1 MASPQ
6 PARAARQRCF
16 LDVVVGEGAAPARL
30 EIELF
35 NEVVP
40 KTCANFAALCTGEKG
55 RGRFGKPLHFKNSA
69 FHRIIPGFM
78 AQGGDFTAGN
88 GTGGESIYGRNFA
101 DEAPGLR
108 LRHDRAGVL
117 SMANA
122 GPNTNGSQFF
132 ILFAPAPHLD
142 GKHVVFG
149 RVAGAEGSPS
159 RALLKRL
166 EAVGSGSG
174 KPSRSVRIVNCGV
187 VGAASPAPAP
197 SPAAAPAAAPTAKA
211 SAAPQAAPP
220 AKAPVAPPAAPPSKA
235 APSPAATGGAVRPP
249 TLPSS
254 APAPKAVPAAS
265 GAPAQRP
272 SSAGAAGSVV
282 VEGGAALAAALKGSA
297 GAAAAKPLA
306 LPPVKAKAGNVDKA
320 DDGDDDDEDE
330 DEDDEDEDE
339 EEEDEEDKGG
349 AGRGSSASAGLGKR
363 KLGERE
369 EEGDEAEEE
378 EEEEE
383 DEEEDE
389 EEEEDEDEGK
399 DEDNSAGARA
409 SSSAPSG
416 KKQRAAD
423 GSAVPSASS
432 SSASAP
438 ASSAAEL
445 ALVQEAA
452 AATMKSGFF
461 SDKPFSSLPLSEAT
475 LTALKEMGFS
485 KMTKIQA
492 EAIPPSLAGEDVLG
506 AAKTGSGKTL
516 AFLVPVVE
524 LLARVQ
530 FKARQGLGAVVITP
544 TRELALQ
551 IFGQLSDLMA
561 HGHRQT
567 FGLVMGGA
575 NRRNEAEKL
584 ERGTNILVATPG
596 RLLDHM
602 QNTKGFHF
610 ANLQCLV
617 IDEADRLLDEG
628 FEQEMM
634 AIVKLLPKE
643 RQTALFSATQT
654 KKVEDLA
661 RAALRGVPTYVG
673 VDDAETEATVSTLEQ
688 GFVVCPSEKRFL
700 LLFTFLKRNAHKKIM
715 VFFSSCNS
723 VKFHS
728 ELLNYIDVPCTDI
741 HGKQKQAKRT
751 TTFFDFCKAK
761 AGTLLCT
768 DVAARGLDIPYVD
781 WIIQY
786 DPPDDP
792 KEYIHRVGRTARG
805 AAGIGRAL
813 LFLLP
818 EELGFLK
825 YLRAA
830 RCSMNEYDFPDSKV
844 ANVQP
849 QLEKLIEK
857 NYYLNRSAKD
867 AYRGYLLSYASQSL
881 KHIFNVNALD
891 LAAVAKGLGFSTP
904 PRVNV
909 NISATGGG
917 HAEPGG
923 GGRIEHRRGGGGG
936 FGAEARRRM
945 SDYSDPARR
954 KQAIIALKQGT
965 GHGFSANNPYGKRE
979 SSDKRQFS
987 R

>member
-1 MASPQ
+1 MNNDKSSTTGQ
-6 PARAARQRCF
+6 KRKRCF
-16 LDVVVGEGAAPARL
+16 LSIVIGEGAPARL
-30 EIELF
+30 ELELYSDI
-35 NEVVP
+35 VP
-40 KTCANFAALCTGEKG
+40 KTCENFLALCTGERG
-55 RGRFGKPLHFKNSA
+55 RGRFGKPLHFKNSS
-69 FHRIIPGFM
+69 FHRIIPRFM

-88 GTGGESIYGRNFA
+88 GTGGESIYGRTFP
-101 DEAPGLR
+101 DEPAGLK
-108 LRHDRAGVL
+108 LRHDRAGLL

-122 GPNTNGSQFF
+122 GPHTNGSQFF
-132 ILFAPAPHLD
+132 ILFAPADHLD

-149 RVAGAEGSPS
+149 RIASGDANM
-159 RALLKRL
+159 AILKRL

-174 KPSRSVRIVNCGV
+174 KPSRNVRITDCGV
-187 VGAASPAPAP
+187 VSTDGKSPSTATTSVISKPAITSTAVTKTHDAPSQLPMLTGKLQSSPQTNASLVTAETTKSTSKSAEKPSSLKASPIPSTSGSKSTTIVEGAESLAAVIAASKVKLQ
-197 SPAAAPAAAPTAKA
+197 SAK
-211 SAAPQAAPP
+211 QA
-220 AKAPVAPPAAPPSKA
+220 
-235 APSPAATGGAVRPP
+235 
-249 TLPSS
+249 TLE
-254 APAPKAVPAAS
+254 
-265 GAPAQRP
+265 
-272 SSAGAAGSVV
+272 AG
-282 VEGGAALAAALKGSA
+282 
-297 GAAAAKPLA
+297 
-306 LPPVKAKAGNVDKA
+306 
-320 DDGDDDDEDE
+320 
-330 DEDDEDEDE
+330 DE
-339 EEEDEEDKGG
+339 E
-349 AGRGSSASAGLGKR
+349 
-363 KLGERE
+363 
-369 EEGDEAEEE
+369 EEE

-383 DEEEDE
+383 DEEDDDDEEDDE
-389 EEEEDEDEGK
+389 EEERDEDDEEEDDDSGEHVGK
-399 DEDNSAGARA
+399 RA
-409 SSSAPSG
+409 LSSSKVGAPVV
-416 KKQRAAD
+416 KKLKGQD
-423 GSAVPSASS
+423 GSAVAQASSDDSAPSAEDLAKIAEAT
-432 SSASAP
+432 SAS
-438 ASSAAEL
+438 
-445 ALVQEAA
+445 
-452 AATMKSGFF
+452 MKSGFF
-461 SDKPFSSLPLSEAT
+461 SDKPFSSLPLCEET
-475 LTALKEMGFS
+475 QRALAEMGFA

-492 EAIPPSLAGEDVLG
+492 EAIPHHLAGEDILG

-516 AFLVPVVE
+516 AFLIPVIE
-524 LLARVQ
+524 LLSRVQ
-530 FKARQGLGAVVITP
+530 FKARQGLGAVIITP

-551 IFGQLSDLMA
+551 IFGQLSDLMV
-561 HGHRQT
+561 HHRQT
-567 FGLVMGGA
+567 FGICMGGA
-575 NRRNEAEKL
+575 NRRNEADKL
-584 ERGTNILVATPG
+584 EKGVNILVATPG
-596 RLLDHM
+596 RLLDHL

-634 AIVKLLPKE
+634 AIVRLLPKE

-673 VDDAETEATVSTLEQ
+673 VDDEETEATVSTLEQ
-688 GFVVCPSEKRFL
+688 GFVVCPSERRFM
-700 LLFTFLKRNAHKKIM
+700 LLFTFLKKNAHKKVM

-761 AGTLLCT
+761 SGILLCT

-830 RCSMNEYDFPDSKV
+830 RVTMNEYDFPENKI

-881 KHIFNVNALD
+881 KNIFNVNNLD

-909 NISATGGG
+909 NISATGD
-917 HAEPGG
+917 
-923 GGRIEHRRGGGGG
+923 RIEKRGGGGG
-936 FGAEARRRM
+936 FGNEAKRRM
-945 SDYSDPARR
+945 SDHQDPAKR
-954 KQAIIALKQGT
+954 KQAIIALKKGT
-965 GHGFSANNPYGKRE
+965 GHGFSASNPYGKRE
-979 SSDKRQFS
+979 SSDNRQFS

>member
-1 MASPQ
+1 MK
-6 PARAARQRCF
+6 AATANPSGGGQKRKRCF
-16 LDVVVGEGAAPARL
+16 LSIVIGEGSAPARL
-30 EIELF
+30 ELELYSDI
-35 NEVVP
+35 VP
-40 KTCANFAALCTGEKG
+40 KTCENFLALCTGERG
-55 RGRFGKPLHFKNSA
+55 RGRFGKPLHFKNSS
-69 FHRIIPGFM
+69 FHRIIPRFM

-88 GTGGESIYGRNFA
+88 GTGGESIYGRTFP
-101 DEAPGLR
+101 DEPAGLK
-108 LRHDRAGVL
+108 LRHDRAGLL

-122 GPNTNGSQFF
+122 GPHTNGSQFF
-132 ILFAPAPHLD
+132 ILFAPADHLD

-149 RVAGAEGSPS
+149 RIASGDANM
-159 RALLKRL
+159 AILKRL

-174 KPSRSVRIVNCGV
+174 KPSRNVRIADCGV
-187 VGAASPAPAP
+187 VSNDGKSP
-197 SPAAAPAAAPTAKA
+197 ST
-211 SAAPQAAPP
+211 
-220 AKAPVAPPAAPPSKA
+220 
-235 APSPAATGGAVRPP
+235 SPAATQVVPKPATATSTSAAVSRD
-249 TLPSS
+249 
-254 APAPKAVPAAS
+254 
-265 GAPAQRP
+265 APAQLP
-272 SSAGAAGSVV
+272 MLTGKHQAKSVDTVKSTSTSADKQSSITNLKSSQTSSASGSNAAAV
-282 VEGGAALAAALKGSA
+282 VEGAESLASVIAASKGKKQSVEQETH
-297 GAAAAKPLA
+297 KEEEEEEE
-306 LPPVKAKAGNVDKA
+306 
-320 DDGDDDDEDE
+320 DGEDDDE
-330 DEDDEDEDE
+330 E
-339 EEEDEEDKGG
+339 EEEDEEDDDEDGG
-349 AGRGSSASAGLGKR
+349 
-363 KLGERE
+363 
-369 EEGDEAEEE
+369 
-378 EEEEE
+378 EE
-383 DEEEDE
+383 DEEED
-389 EEEEDEDEGK
+389 DEDEESGEHLGK
-399 DEDNSAGARA
+399 RA
-409 SSSAPSG
+409 STLSSKGAPIV
-416 KKQRAAD
+416 KKQKGQD
-423 GSAVPSASS
+423 GSAVVPSSSDDSAPSAEELAKIAEAT
-432 SSASAP
+432 SAS
-438 ASSAAEL
+438 
-445 ALVQEAA
+445 
-452 AATMKSGFF
+452 MKSGFF
-461 SDKPFSSLPLSEAT
+461 SDKPFSSLPLCEET
-475 LTALKEMGFS
+475 QRALAEMGFA

-492 EAIPPSLAGEDVLG
+492 EAIPHHLAGEDILG

-516 AFLVPVVE
+516 AFLIPVIE
-524 LLARVQ
+524 LLSRVQ
-530 FKARQGLGAVVITP
+530 FKARQGLGAVIITP

-551 IFGQLSDLMA
+551 IFGQLSDLMV
-561 HGHRQT
+561 HHRQT
-567 FGLVMGGA
+567 FGICMGGA
-575 NRRNEAEKL
+575 NRRNEADKL
-584 ERGTNILVATPG
+584 EKGVNILVATPG
-596 RLLDHM
+596 RLLDHL

-634 AIVKLLPKE
+634 AIVRLLPKE

-688 GFVVCPSEKRFL
+688 GFVVCPSERRFM
-700 LLFTFLKRNAHKKIM
+700 LLFTFLKKNAHKKVM

-761 AGTLLCT
+761 SGILLCT

-830 RCSMNEYDFPDSKV
+830 RVTMNEYDFPENKI

-881 KHIFNVNALD
+881 KNIFNVNNLD

-909 NISATGGG
+909 NISATGD
-917 HAEPGG
+917 
-923 GGRIEHRRGGGGG
+923 RIEKRGGGGG
-936 FGAEARRRM
+936 FGNEAKRRM
-945 SDYSDPARR
+945 SDHQDPARR
-954 KQAIIALKQGT
+954 KQAIIALKKGT
-965 GHGFSANNPYGKRE
+965 GHGFSASNPYGKRE
-979 SSDKRQFS
+979 ISDNRQFS

>member
-1 MASPQ
+1 MSTSIKSAQGSQ
-6 PARAARQRCF
+6 GTLSGNKRKRCF
-16 LDVVVGEGAAPARL
+16 LSIIIGEGAPSRL
-30 EIELF
+30 EIELYSDI
-35 NEVVP
+35 VP
-40 KTCANFAALCTGEKG
+40 KTCENFLALCTGERG
-55 RGRFGKPLHFKNSA
+55 RGRFGKPLHFKNSS
-69 FHRIIPGFM
+69 FHRIIPKFM

-88 GTGGESIYGRNFA
+88 GTGGESIYGRTFP
-101 DEAPGLR
+101 DEPSGLK
-108 LRHDRAGVL
+108 LRHDRAGLL
-117 SMANA
+117 SMANS
-122 GPNTNGSQFF
+122 GPHTNGSQFF
-132 ILFAPAPHLD
+132 ILFAPADHLD

-149 RVAGAEGSPS
+149 RIASGEANM
-159 RALLKRL
+159 AILKRL

-174 KPSRSVRIVNCGV
+174 KPSRNVRIVDCGAISLENSKSPSSTAV
-187 VGAASPAPAP
+187 VPTQNIVPKHSPTVVADVRDTPAPLPMLSGKRQPSSQSVNVNETTKKSPQIVGAEKTVSSSSTTTMTTSFTNPG
-197 SPAAAPAAAPTAKA
+197 SK
-211 SAAPQAAPP
+211 SAA
-220 AKAPVAPPAAPPSKA
+220 
-235 APSPAATGGAVRPP
+235 
-249 TLPSS
+249 
-254 APAPKAVPAAS
+254 
-265 GAPAQRP
+265 
-272 SSAGAAGSVV
+272 V
-282 VEGGAALAAALKGSA
+282 VEGAESLAAVIAASKGKLQSA
-297 GAAAAKPLA
+297 
-306 LPPVKAKAGNVDKA
+306 VKFTPDVQ
-320 DDGDDDDEDE
+320 
-330 DEDDEDEDE
+330 
-339 EEEDEEDKGG
+339 EDEEDK
-349 AGRGSSASAGLGKR
+349 
-363 KLGERE
+363 E
-369 EEGDEAEEE
+369 EEEDDEEE

-383 DEEEDE
+383 DDE
-389 EEEEDEDEGK
+389 EEIDQNDDDEDEDVSTHHLGK
-399 DEDNSAGARA
+399 RA
-409 SSSAPSG
+409 PKSSSSSRGDGGAPVV
-416 KKQRAAD
+416 KKQRGQD
-423 GSAVPSASS
+423 GSAIIPSS
-432 SSASAP
+432 SSTSSTDNAPTAEDLAKIAEATSAS
-438 ASSAAEL
+438 
-445 ALVQEAA
+445 
-452 AATMKSGFF
+452 MKSGFF
-461 SDKPFSSLPLSEAT
+461 SDKPFSSLPLCDET
-475 LTALKEMGFS
+475 QRALAEMGFA

-492 EAIPPSLAGEDVLG
+492 EAIPHHLAGEDILG

-516 AFLVPVVE
+516 AFLIPVIE
-524 LLARVQ
+524 LLSRVQ
-530 FKARQGLGAVVITP
+530 FKARQGLGAVIITP

-551 IFGQLSDLMA
+551 IFGQLSDLMI
-561 HGHRQT
+561 HHRQT
-567 FGLVMGGA
+567 FGICMGGA

-584 ERGTNILVATPG
+584 EKGVNILVATPG
-596 RLLDHM
+596 RLLDHL

-634 AIVKLLPKE
+634 AIVRLLPKE

-688 GFVVCPSEKRFL
+688 GFVVCPSERRFM
-700 LLFTFLKRNAHKKIM
+700 LLFTFLKKNAHKKVM

-761 AGTLLCT
+761 SGILLCT

-830 RCSMNEYDFPDSKV
+830 RVTMNEYDFPENKI

-881 KHIFNVNALD
+881 KNIFNVNNLD
-891 LAAVAKGLGFSTP
+891 LAAVAKGLGFSAP

-909 NISATGGG
+909 NISATGD
-917 HAEPGG
+917 
-923 GGRIEHRRGGGGG
+923 RIEKRGGGGG
-936 FGAEARRRM
+936 FGNEAKRRM
-945 SDYSDPARR
+945 SDHQDPARR
-954 KQAIIALKQGT
+954 KQAIIALKKGT
-965 GHGFSANNPYGKRE
+965 GHGFSATNPYGKRE
-979 SSDKRQFS
+979 SSDTRQFS